1 MRRRQ
6 LACMLLL
13 LISAVAIGLRAETFP
28 YDHMHFNAPDPAVA
42 VVWYA
47 ANLGAKLGA
56 GPDRVVVGRTIF
68 AFAKLENAPP
78 SAGGAID
85 HIGFSVADVDGKMKE
100 LQAAGARLLT
110 EARDVPGLP
119 KAGFVQDPFGVKI
132 EILQDTG
139 APGFH
144 HIHLRVPDPEASL
157 KWSVENFGGER
168 TKWKGRVD
176 AVRYTNPTVWL
187 MADKGDNAPP
197 SQGRA
202 IDHLGWG
209 VTNVDAKVSDLTS
222 KGLKTV
228 EPRAVRNLRVGFVDG
243 PGAVRIEMVQGR
255 TEEELTGR

>member
-6 LACMLLL
+6 LACTLLL
-13 LISAVAIGLRAETFP
+13 LTSAVVVGLRAETFP
-28 YDHMHFNAPDPAVA
+28 YDHMHFNAPDPAAAVA
-42 VVWYA
+42 WYA

-56 GPDRVVVGRTIF
+56 GPDRVVIGRTIF

-85 HIGFSVADVDGKMKE
+85 HIGFSVANVDAKMKE

-110 EARDVPGLP
+110 AAPGLP
-119 KAGFVQDPFGVKI
+119 GVKAGFLQDPFGVKI
-132 EILQDTG
+132 ELLEDAE

-144 HIHLRVPDPEASL
+144 HIHLRVADPEASL
-157 KWSVENFGGER
+157 QWSVANFGGER
-168 TKWKGRVD
+168 IKWKGRLD
-176 AVRYTNPTVWL
+176 AVKYTNPTVLL
-187 MADKGDNAPP
+187 MAEKDDIAAP

-209 VTNVDAKVSDLTS
+209 VANVDAKVSDLTS
-222 KGLKTV
+222 RGFKTV
-228 EPRAVRNLRVGFVDG
+228 EPRPVRNLRVGFVDG

-255 TEEELTGR
+255 TEEELIGR